1 MNTSKDIRYRVYI
14 SFLGM
19 CIFAAL
25 ILYKGGLIYFK
36 EGKELKSL
44 ADSLHTRISV
54 IQPERGNIYSEDGS
68 LLSSS
73 IPEFDLRI
81 DMKAIPKDT
90 FNKYIEPLSKSL
102 SNTLK
107 EFTWTEYKEN
117 LSNEYA
123 QGNRYFLLKKKAN
136 YAQYLEVKKFQPF
149 CKGQNKG
156 GFIAE
161 SNTKRINPFGLL
173 ANRVVGLYRKNAQ
186 NIGIERRYNT
196 YLQGSQ
202 GQRIERK
209 IAGGTWM
216 PIDGSEIDPENGKDI
231 LTTIDVNIQDVAE
244 NALLKQVE
252 KEQATFGTCIVME
265 VKTGKI
271 KAMANLG
278 RRPDGSYGEDY
289 NYAYQRIEPG
299 STFKLTSLIS
309 LFRARLININDKID
323 CQGGAWRIGP
333 YTIHDSHAGLGVLTI
348 KDAFAHSS
356 NVAFAKLIYS
366 NYNDKIG
373 TYWSNL
379 HALRLDIKTG
389 LDLDGESRPSFKRD
403 SAKNG
408 AYSLAY
414 MGTGY
419 LVMIT
424 PLHTCMVY
432 NTIANG
438 GKMMKPYLVNS
449 VREYG
454 KDILTFQPTVLEDHI
469 VDSSSLEQIKSAMN
483 EVVESGTGK
492 DLKNPFYTVCGKT
505 GTAQVADKGIR
516 YTDKVYHGSF
526 VGFFPKEDPQYTI
539 CVVLRT
545 RQGSSNYYGGLIAL
559 PVFKEVANR
568 LYAIKMHEKNNIA
581 DQEKIKNVLPA
592 KSIKAEQYNILASKL
607 AIAKKIPNAP
617 GWLQNISTDSLGNLT
632 YAALPTYANQ
642 VPDVSGM
649 GLKDALY
656 ELEKAGLKVIPQG
669 KGKVIT
675 QSIAPGSTYSKG
687 QKITIQLS

>member
-1 MNTSKDIRYRVYI
+1 MNTSKDIRFRVYVT
-14 SFLGM
+14 FLAM
-19 CIFAAL
+19 CLFGVM
-25 ILYKGGLIYFK
+25 ILYKGGVIYFK
-36 EGKELKSL
+36 EGKELKVL
-44 ADSLHTRISV
+44 ADSLHTRIQV

-90 FNKYIEPLSKSL
+90 FYKYIEPLSK
-102 SNTLK
+102 NIATTLK
-107 EFTWTEYKEN
+107 DNSWTEYKEI
-117 LSNEYA
+117 LSKEYVK
-123 QGNRYFLLKKKAN
+123 GNRYFLLKKKAN
-136 YAQYLEVKKFQPF
+136 YSEYLAIKKFQPF

-186 NIGIERRYNT
+186 NIGIERRYDNF
-196 YLQGSQ
+196 LKGSQ

-216 PIDGSEIDPENGKDI
+216 PIDGSEIDPENGKDV
-231 LTTIDVNIQDVAE
+231 LTTLDVNIQDVAE
-244 NALLKQVE
+244 NALLRQVE

-271 KAMANLG
+271 KAIANLG

-289 NYAYQRIEPG
+289 NYAFQRIEPG
-299 STFKLTSLIS
+299 STFKLVSLIS
-309 LFRARLININDKID
+309 LFRDKLIKIDDRID
-323 CQGGAWRIGP
+323 CQGGAWKIGP
-333 YTIHDSHAGLGVLTI
+333 YTIHDSHAGLGVLSI

-356 NVAFAKLIYS
+356 NVAFAKLIHS
-366 NYNDKIG
+366 NYKDKIG
-373 TYWSNL
+373 SYWSNL
-379 HALRLDIKTG
+379 HALRLDLKTG
-389 LDLDGESRPSFKRD
+389 LDIDGESTPRFTKD
-403 SAKNG
+403 SVTKG
-408 AYSLAY
+408 KYSLAF

-419 LVMIT
+419 SVMIT

-432 NTIANG
+432 NAIANNG
-438 GKMMKPYLVNS
+438 NMMKPYLVNS

-454 KDILTFQPTVLEDHI
+454 KDVVTFQPTILEKNLL
-469 VDSSSLEQIKSAMN
+469 DSSSLEQVKSAMN
-483 EVVESGTGK
+483 EVVQSGTGK
-492 DLKNPFYTVCGKT
+492 DLRNPFYTICGKT

-516 YTDKVYHGSF
+516 YSDRVYHGSF

-545 RQGSSNYYGGLIAL
+545 RKGSSNYYGGLIAM

-568 LYAIKMHEKNNIA
+568 LYAIKMHDKNSVAN
-581 DQEKIKNVLPA
+581 QEKINSPLPA
-592 KSIKAEQYNILASKL
+592 KSLQAADYNLIARKL
-607 AIAKKIPNAP
+607 SIAKKVPNSST
-617 GWLQNISTDSLGNLT
+617 WLQNITTDSLGNLT
-632 YAALPTYANQ
+632 YSPLPVYSNQ
-642 VPDVSGM
+642 VPDVAGM
-649 GLKDALY
+649 GLRDAIY
-656 ELEKAGLKVIPQG
+656 QLEKIGLKVIPQG
-669 KGKVIT
+669 KGKVVA
-675 QSIAPGSTYSKG
+675 QSIAPGTQYKKG

>member
-1 MNTSKDIRYRVYI
+1 
-14 SFLGM
+14 
-19 CIFAAL
+19 
-25 ILYKGGLIYFK
+25 
-36 EGKELKSL
+36 
-44 ADSLHTRISV
+44 
-54 IQPERGNIYSEDGS
+54 
-68 LLSSS
+68 
-73 IPEFDLRI
+73 
-81 DMKAIPKDT
+81 
-90 FNKYIEPLSKSL
+90 
-102 SNTLK
+102 
-107 EFTWTEYKEN
+107 
-117 LSNEYA
+117 
-123 QGNRYFLLKKKAN
+123 
-136 YAQYLEVKKFQPF
+136 
-149 CKGQNKG
+149 
-156 GFIAE
+156 
-161 SNTKRINPFGLL
+161 
-173 ANRVVGLYRKNAQ
+173 
-186 NIGIERRYNT
+186 
-196 YLQGSQ
+196 
-202 GQRIERK
+202 
-209 IAGGTWM
+209 
-216 PIDGSEIDPENGKDI
+216 
-231 LTTIDVNIQDVAE
+231 
-244 NALLKQVE
+244 
-252 KEQATFGTCIVME
+252 
-265 VKTGKI
+265 
-271 KAMANLG
+271 
-278 RRPDGSYGEDY
+278 
-289 NYAYQRIEPG
+289 
-299 STFKLTSLIS
+299 
-309 LFRARLININDKID
+309 
-323 CQGGAWRIGP
+323 
-333 YTIHDSHAGLGVLTI
+333 
-348 KDAFAHSS
+348 
-356 NVAFAKLIYS
+356 
-366 NYNDKIG
+366 
-373 TYWSNL
+373 
-379 HALRLDIKTG
+379 
-389 LDLDGESRPSFKRD
+389 
-403 SAKNG
+403 
-408 AYSLAY
+408 
-414 MGTGY
+414 
-419 LVMIT
+419 
-424 PLHTCMVY
+424 
-432 NTIANG
+432 
-438 GKMMKPYLVNS
+438 MKPYLVNS

-607 AIAKKIPNAP
+607 TLAKKVANAP